1 MEITIDNQQK
11 DINLFPKSLTE
22 EIVQN
27 VTMIL
32 VSPKYSVPLD
42 RDFGTS
48 HNQLDTPVNIAQPK
62 LIMEIIDAIEK
73 YEPRAEITKI
83 DFRVD
88 EARAG
93 KLIPVVGVKIKDEQ

>member
-1 MEITIDNQQK
+1 MEITIDNYED
-11 DINLFPKSLTE
+11 DINLFPKTLAE

-27 VTMIL
+27 IKMIL

-48 HNQLDTPVNIAQPK
+48 HNQLDTPVNKAQPK
-62 LIMEIIDAIEK
+62 LIMEIIDAIEE

-83 DFRVD
+83 DFKVD
-88 EARAG
+88 ESRMG
-93 KLIPVVGVKIKDEQ
+93 KLIPIVGVRIKNE